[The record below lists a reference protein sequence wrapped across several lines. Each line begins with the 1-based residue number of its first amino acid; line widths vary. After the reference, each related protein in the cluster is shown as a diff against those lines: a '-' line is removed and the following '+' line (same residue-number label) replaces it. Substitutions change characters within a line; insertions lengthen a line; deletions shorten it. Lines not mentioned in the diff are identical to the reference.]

1 MRYNL
6 NEEVFKIQSTMN
18 RSGTVQ
24 AVLKQLRRDIVFK
37 NLKDETPV
45 TELQFAEKYGCS
57 RAALRGALTVLE
69 KEGLITVMP
78 NGTKRISSLSHDDIN
93 NLYEMRT
100 YVECSAARHILSND
114 HTDISR
120 LIKVMEDADNMD
132 FLECDSLFHEI
143 LVDISGNK
151 VLKQVW
157 WTIAP
162 VIRELFMLNFTHSE
176 KIKDTLKDRHLII
189 SRMLLEKDEKVIDVL
204 KNHISEA
211 RELSV
216 LE

>member
-1 MRYNL
+1 M
-6 NEEVFKIQSTMN
+6 QSTMN

-24 AVLKQLRRDIVFK
+24 AVLKQLRRDIIFK
-37 NLKDETPV
+37 NLKDETPI

-69 KEGLITVMP
+69 KEGLIRVMP
-78 NGTKRISSLSHDDIN
+78 NGTKRISILSYDDIN

-100 YVECSAARHILSND
+100 YVECSAARHILVKD

-120 LIKVMEDADNMD
+120 LIKVIEMADDMD

-143 LVDISGNK
+143 LVDMSENK

-157 WTIAP
+157 RTIAP
-162 VIRELFMLNFTHSE
+162 VIRELFMLNFSHSG
-176 KIKDTLKDRHLII
+176 KIKDTLKERHLII
-189 SRMLLEKDEKVIDVL
+189 SKMLLEKDEKVIDVL
-204 KNHISEA
+204 KNHITEA
-211 RELSV
+211 RMLSV

>member
-1 MRYNL
+1 M
-6 NEEVFKIQSTMN
+6 QSTMN
-18 RSGTVQ
+18 RSVTVQ
-24 AVLKQLRRDIVFK
+24 VVLKQLRRDIIFK
-37 NLKDETPV
+37 NLKDETPI

-69 KEGLITVMP
+69 KEGLIRVMP
-78 NGTKRISSLSHDDIN
+78 NGTKRISSLSYDDIN

-100 YVECSAARHILSND
+100 YVECSAARHILDKD
-114 HTDISR
+114 HMDISR
-120 LIKVMEDADNMD
+120 LIKVMEVADDMD

-157 WTIAP
+157 GTIAP
-162 VIRELFMLNFTHSE
+162 VIRELFMLNFSHSE
-176 KIKDTLKDRHLII
+176 KIKDTLKERHLII
-189 SRMLLEKDEKVIDVL
+189 SKMLLEKDEKVIDVL
-204 KNHISEA
+204 KNHITEA
-211 RELSV
+211 RMLSV